1 MKQIPLGRTDIMV
14 SDWCLG
20 TMTYGNQTPENDA
33 HRQIDMALEAGI
45 NFLDTAEMY
54 PVNPIRAETVGLSE
68 TIVGNWLAKTARR
81 DEVVIATKVS
91 GNNPGWVREG
101 RGYDGAVIREAV
113 ETSLKRL
120 QTDVIDLYQ
129 MHWPVRGSYMFR
141 QNWTYDPSG
150 QNRQETLDHMM
161 DVLEALGECVK
172 AGKIRA
178 IGMSNESAWGMTK
191 WIDQAESAGL
201 PRMASVQ
208 NEYSLLCRLYDTDMA
223 EMAVNEDVTLLSF
236 SPLACGLL
244 TGKYQGGAVPE
255 GSRMSINAEMGGRM
269 TDRTLPVTQVYLD
282 LAAAHGLDP
291 VHMAMAWQGTRPFSV
306 SAIFGATT
314 AEQLERILAGVDVT
328 LSDELVTAID
338 AAHRAHPMPY

>member
-1 MKQIPLGRTDIMV
+1 MQKLPLGRTDIMV
-14 SDWCLG
+14 SEWCLG
-20 TMTYGNQTPENDA
+20 TMTYGNQTPEDDA
-33 HRQIDMALEAGI
+33 HRQIDMSLDAGI

-68 TIVGNWLAKTARR
+68 TVIGNWIAKTGRR

-101 RGYDGAVIREAV
+101 RSYDGAVIREAV
-113 ETSLKRL
+113 DTSLKRL

-129 MHWPVRGSYMFR
+129 MHWPIRGSYMFR
-141 QNWTYDPSG
+141 QNWAYDPSG
-150 QNRQETLDHMM
+150 QNRQQTMDHMM
-161 DVLEALGECVK
+161 DVLEALDEAVK

-191 WIDQAESAGL
+191 WIDQAEAACL

-244 TGKYQGGAVPE
+244 TGKYQNGAVPD
-255 GSRMSINAEMGGRM
+255 GSRMSINGDLGGRV
-269 TDRTLPVTQVYLD
+269 TDRLWPAVDAYLCI
-282 LAAAHGLDP
+282 AEKHGLDP
-291 VHMAMAWQGTRPFSV
+291 VHMAMAWQRTRPFPV

-314 AEQLERILAGVDVT
+314 AVQLEQILAGKDVV
-328 LSDELVTAID
+328 LDDAVLDEIA